1 MRQLDQRINNNKT
14 LKVLCDDEV
23 EIHVSLVYLVNI
35 VKESE
40 QKLLSSMKLF

>member
-14 LKVLCDDEV
+14 LNVLCDVEV

-35 VKESE
+35 VIESE
-40 QKLLSSMKLF
+40 QKLLSSMKLS

>member
-14 LKVLCDDEV
+14 LNVLCDDGV

-35 VKESE
+35 VIKSE
-40 QKLLSSMKLF
+40 QKLLSSMKFF

>member
-14 LKVLCDDEV
+14 LNVLCDDEV

-35 VKESE
+35 VIESE

>member
-14 LKVLCDDEV
+14 LSVLCDDEV

-35 VKESE
+35 VIESE
-40 QKLLSSMKLF
+40 QKLLSSMNLF